1 MNQARAAATA
11 RMQAVG
17 QKGKERW
24 DKALN
29 IVDFDVGDYVK
40 LTHEGRHGLE
50 PQYKGLYVVIGKNK
64 DFGTYKL
71 ETLQGQPLAS
81 WIHVDRLAKVTRN
94 QLLHG
99 LTQLPLVQNG
109 VYHLTMNKSTS
120 LLTKGLGG
128 VQCHGYGW

>member
-1 MNQARAAATA
+1 
-11 RMQAVG
+11 MQAVG